1 MTVDRHG
8 ESIVLGEDYLVA
20 APVRLD
26 TGAEAVLVPTTG
38 RPIYPDPTKIVRAS
52 EVRPTLAHEAFYE
65 TDHVRTNL
73 AEWASYTA
81 SGAGVYVVS
90 PQYVNTPAKHPGV
103 VRHDTSTT
111 SGAYCGTILC
121 WNGLYVSG
129 QIILEGEVC
138 LNNTA
143 TAAFARFGLGND
155 VVGADHTNG
164 VYFEFDQATSSAW
177 RIVTASSSSRTKTT
191 TAVTAS
197 TATWFTMRIEVN
209 AAATSVAFYI
219 DDVLVGTHTTNIPTA
234 NTQPVGVHCFARS
247 GAASSFWAMDVDWV
261 RLRYRSLAR

>member
-1 MTVDRHG
+1 MTVDRNG
-8 ESIVLGEDYLVA
+8 EAIALGEDYIPV
-20 APVRLD
+20 APVVLD
-26 TGAEAVLVPTTG
+26 TGAEAVLVPTTA
-38 RPIYPDPTKIVRAS
+38 RPTYPAPDKIVRAS
-52 EVRPTLAHEAFYE
+52 EIRATPAHEAFYE
-65 TDHVRTNL
+65 TDHFRTNL

-121 WNGLYVSG
+121 WSGLFVSG
-129 QIILEGEVC
+129 QIILEGKVC
-138 LNNTA
+138 LMNNNTG
-143 TAAFARFGLGND
+143 AFARFGLGND

-164 VYFEFDQATSSAW
+164 VYFEFDRATSTAW

-191 TAVTAS
+191 TGVTATGS
-197 TATWFTMRIEVN
+197 TWFTLKLEVN
-209 AAATSVAFYI
+209 AAATSVAFWI
-219 DDVLVGTHTTNIPTA
+219 DGVLVGTHTTNIPTA

-247 GAASSFWAMDVDWV
+247 GTASSFWALDVDWV